1 MEHTAHEIPIAPS
14 AVTADS
20 LSVQPSQPSRIT
32 QSAATA
38 TSTVSARN
46 ILRCAKANR
55 RANSRVRTNGIDAA
69 SAQAIAAKSRFS
81 PNADSARAAAHNAI
95 AATVESTQ
103 LSSSELNANSAG
115 VPNGRYSWMA

>member
-38 TSTVSARN
+38 RSS
-46 ILRCAKANR
+46 
-55 RANSRVRTNGIDAA
+55 VRTNGVDAA

-81 PNADSARAAAHNAI
+81 PNADSARAAAHNAT

-103 LSSSELNANSAG
+103 LSSRELNANSAG
-115 VPNGRYSWMA
+115 VPDGRYSWMA